1 MKTSDVIIIGAGV
14 VGCSIALSL
23 ARRGLSSIN
32 IDALP
37 APGYGSTSHSSAI
50 IRPFYSHITACA
62 VAHESRYRWLDWPDF
77 LATKDPQGIA
87 HYDETGG
94 VVLVAQGTAESYAAN
109 IAALDAVG
117 VTYQWLDEDA
127 LTKMYPHICL
137 DSFAPA
143 KRMHDKDFGL
153 TNNRRINAGIWMPA
167 CGHVN
172 DPQLAAH
179 NLYHA
184 AQSSG
189 AAFLF
194 NSQVKQISQTAGRIT
209 GIVLDNDER
218 IMAPVVVNAAG
229 PHSSIINTMAG
240 IGHTFG
246 IATQAMRH
254 EVAYVK
260 SPESFARQQ
269 GFLVDLDTGIYQ
281 RGDGKDLL
289 IGSADPD
296 CDPPDIVNPDDYNS
310 ELTEQWTQQV
320 YRAALRLPD
329 VAIENTA
336 RGTVG
341 LYDVSADWIPIYDRT
356 DLEGFFVAI
365 GTSGNQF
372 KNAPLVGDIMTTMIT
387 STSPGQVSLTL
398 PKVNRS
404 VDLAFYS
411 RLREPQSTHS
421 VLA

>member
-14 VGCSIALSL
+14 VGCSVALSL
-23 ARRGLSSIN
+23 ARRGISSIN
-32 IDALP
+32 IDTLP

-62 VAHESRYRWLDWPDF
+62 VAHESRHRWLDWQAF
-77 LATKDPQGIA
+77 LDAKDPQGIA
-87 HYDETGG
+87 RYDETGG
-94 VVLVAQGTAESYAAN
+94 VVLVAQGSAELYEKN

-117 VTYQWLDEDA
+117 VAYEWLDEDA
-127 LTKMYPHICL
+127 LTEMYPNICL
-137 DSFAPA
+137 DGFAPP
-143 KRMHDKDFGL
+143 KRMHDSNFGS
-153 TNNRRINAGIWMPA
+153 TNKHRINKGIWMPA

-184 AQSSG
+184 AQSAG
-189 AAFLF
+189 ATFLF
-194 NSQVKQISQTAGRIT
+194 NSQVKQISQSAGRIT
-209 GIVLDNDER
+209 GIVLANSEQ

-229 PHSSIINTMAG
+229 PHSGVINTMAG
-240 IGHTFG
+240 ISHTFG
-246 IATQAMRH
+246 IATHPMRH

-260 SPESFARQQ
+260 APQSFAKQQ

-289 IGSADPD
+289 IGSADPA
-296 CDPPDIVNPDDYNS
+296 CDPPDIVDPNDYNS

-341 LYDVSADWIPIYDRT
+341 LYDVSADWIPIYDST
-356 DLEGFFVAI
+356 DLDGFFVAI

-372 KNAPLVGDIMTTMIT
+372 KNAPVVGDIMATLIT
-387 STSPGQVSLTL
+387 STSAVDVSLAL
-398 PKVNRS
+398 PAVNRS
-404 VDLAFYS
+404 VDLSFYS
-411 RLREPQSTHS
+411 RLREPQSTNG
-421 VLA
+421 VMA